1 MATNERKTHPTSR
14 QLDALRRMVKDKAAG
29 QIGTPISRDIFNQMR
44 RRGWIWSTGDT
55 YDRYSWQRLVARLPI
70 AMIDT
75 KGLEIVEAYKDFYF
89 IKKPGQM
96 SKFTDGT
103 TVLR

>member
-1 MATNERKTHPTSR
+1 VRSA
-14 QLDALRRMVKDKAAG
+14 QLPG
-29 QIGTPISRDIFNQMR
+29 NQMLR
-44 RRGWIWSTGDT
+44 KGWIWTTGDT

-70 AMIDT
+70 AMIDD
-75 KGLEIVEAYKDFYF
+75 KGVEIVEDYKNFRYT
-89 IKKPGQM
+89 KTPGQL